1 MTPITSAIAL
11 VLSSATF
18 MVRPGMAFAIL
29 IASMLVWPDYLRIP
43 VGPAWMSISRFV
55 AFAIII
61 RMLSSGRGKEF
72 RFCSLDGLIIVDW
85 VWVIFSTLGAENN
98 TATIVRSFGTGMDT
112 ALLYF
117 AARLAIQNEQDVKD
131 AVALLSFTAIY
142 MASIGVI
149 ENFTNNSPYRSLISY
164 RPWETEFG
172 VVPDEKRLGLYRARA
187 SSSIHI
193 YFGLT
198 MAMVFGIIVAG
209 RAYVGSFFSR
219 TLGPVGGFLATFS
232 SMSSG
237 PWISLILFL
246 FFSRFVNYSLYIKKT
261 LFLVMLTLLGLQ
273 FVMNRDI
280 HYLVSYI
287 SLNAH
292 TAWYRAKLIDVSIVN
307 LHEYWLFG
315 YGTKSPHH
323 WGAMIDGRPLVDM
336 VNHFVLKAATS
347 GVIGFVIF
355 LSISVVAI
363 RYIMAAWKNTK
374 NAKYRKMAFTLGA
387 LLIGVNV
394 AIWSVSMY
402 GTPLKMYYI
411 LIALIVSVCSFK
423 LTDDND
429 IKEPSKPAD
438 EIDDVFTIKANTRN

>member
-1 MTPITSAIAL
+1 MTLITSGIAL
-11 VLSSATF
+11 ALSTATF
-18 MVRPGMAFAIL
+18 IVRPGLAFAIL
-29 IASMLVWPDYLRIP
+29 IASMLIWPDYLRIP

-55 AFAIII
+55 AFAIILK
-61 RMLSSGRGKEF
+61 MLSSGRGKDF
-72 RFCSLDGLIIVDW
+72 RFCALDGVIIADW
-85 VWVIFSTLGAENN
+85 LWIILSTLGAENN
-98 TATIVRSFGTGMDT
+98 MSTIIRALGTGMDT

-117 AARLAIQNEQDVKD
+117 AARLTIQNEQDFKD
-131 AVALLSFTAIY
+131 AIGLLSITAIY
-142 MASIGVI
+142 MAIIGIV
-149 ENFTNNSPYRSLISY
+149 ENITNNSPYRSLIHY
-164 RPWETEFG
+164 RPWETAFG
-172 VVPDEKRLGLYRARA
+172 EVPDEKRLGLYRARA

-209 RAYVGSFFSR
+209 RGYISNFFSK
-219 TLGPVGGFLATFS
+219 TFGPIGGFFATFS

-246 FFSRFVNYSLYIKKT
+246 FFSKFFNYSQYIKKAI
-261 LFLVMLTLLGLQ
+261 MLSVLALLGLQ
-273 FVMNRDI
+273 IVMNRDI

-292 TAWYRAKLIDVSIVN
+292 TAWYRAKLIDVSIIN

-315 YGTKSPHH
+315 YGANTPHH

-336 VNHFVLKAATS
+336 VNHFVLRAATT
-347 GVIGFVIF
+347 GVLGFILF
-355 LSISVVAI
+355 LTISVIAI
-363 RYIMAAWKNTK
+363 RYIMAAWKKTTNI
-374 NAKYRKMAFTLGA
+374 KYRKMVFTLGA

-411 LIALIVSVCSFK
+411 LIALIVSVCSFNMQ
-423 LTDDND
+423 ND
-429 IKEPSKPAD
+429 AD
-438 EIDDVFTIKANTRN
+438 EERPIKSDVGFDDIYTIKANTRI